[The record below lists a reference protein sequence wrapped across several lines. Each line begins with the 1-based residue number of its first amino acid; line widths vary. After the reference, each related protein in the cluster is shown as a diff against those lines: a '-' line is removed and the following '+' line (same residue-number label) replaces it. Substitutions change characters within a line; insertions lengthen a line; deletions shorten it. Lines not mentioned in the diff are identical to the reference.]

1 MKRFTLGLLAAFCC
15 LMGHAT
21 VSSVDDLVGTYT
33 ASANGWEGI
42 SNYND
47 WTALSSGHEVT
58 ISKNTDG
65 TIAINNLLNFS
76 QTLTGTVDVKAKT
89 ITIAPSSPYYYYYT
103 FADSTDV
110 TKSVVGKIADD
121 GVISFT
127 NFNVWYGDYTYFY
140 TGATVSLTK
149 EAATEEWIVEGT
161 ITYTDD
167 SKNGAAYYT
176 GKTTLTKYIG
186 SDSYDYIMKF
196 DGPNA
201 NPSELKFKV
210 YADLDSIGI
219 TNGEQHTGYAGAYF
233 YYVHADN
240 YYIWLDTTKG
250 YTSLTGDKTK
260 GELKIYCYSSASRTS
275 KSTVDG
281 YMYFTW
287 DTTSSI
293 AAPTAAKVD
302 KTGPIYDLAGRKV
315 SHPSTGI
322 YIQNGKKF
330 VVK

>member
-1 MKRFTLGLLAAFCC
+1 MKRFTLVLLAAICC
-15 LMGHAT
+15 LMGRAT
-21 VSSVDDLVGTYT
+21 VTSVDDLVGTYT

-42 SNYND
+42 SAYGE

-58 ISKNTDG
+58 ISKNADG
-65 TIAINNLLNFS
+65 TISINNLLNFN
-76 QTLTGTVDVKAKT
+76 QTLTGAVDVKAKT
-89 ITIAPSSPYYYYYT
+89 VTIAPTNPYYYYYT
-103 FADSTDV
+103 FADNTDV
-110 TKSVVGKIADD
+110 TKSVVGKISDD

-127 NFNVWYGDYTYFY
+127 NFNVWYYGYTYFY

-149 EAATEEWIVEGT
+149 EVVTEEWTVEGA

-176 GKTTLTKYIG
+176 GKTTLTKYTG
-186 SDSYDYIMKF
+186 SNSYDYIMKF

-201 NPSELKFKV
+201 NPSELKLKV

-219 TNGEQHTGYAGAYF
+219 ANGSQTAGYAGAYF
-233 YYVHADN
+233 YYVHTGN
-240 YYIWLDTTKG
+240 YCIWLETSKG

-260 GELKIYCYSSASRTS
+260 GELKIYCYSYTS
-275 KSTVDG
+275 KTSSTVNG
-281 YMYFTW
+281 YMYYTW

-293 AAPTAAKVD
+293 AAPTAAKAA
-302 KTGPIYDLAGRKV
+302 KTAPIYDLSGRKV
-315 SHPSTGI
+315 AHPSAGI